1 MNGEIRAAAS
11 DGDGLTP
18 LVAEAGLNVVMGL
31 KASVSNLSD
40 NRWCHWRLM
49 GRYDR
54 YTSVEDTNQGMAGVR
69 LDDGELISNT
79 SISDLVLKGVGRI
92 IPLF

>member
-1 MNGEIRAAAS
+1 
-11 DGDGLTP
+11 
-18 LVAEAGLNVVMGL
+18 
-31 KASVSNLSD
+31 
-40 NRWCHWRLM
+40 M

-54 YTSVEDTNQGMAGVR
+54 YTSVVDTNQGMIGVR